1 MTELNEEKL
10 TITLTETLT
19 WDNHMQYYYDEF
31 VEFAKYEVENED
43 DSYSDDDIEELKEFI
58 GHQLTNKDKCEML
71 HNVIEN
77 YTYETYRTDC
87 YTSLFDEA
95 VAKKSIEEWIDE
107 KYNFIVGWA
116 V

>member
-10 TITLTETLT
+10 TITLTEILT
-19 WDNHMQYYYDEF
+19 WDNNMQHYYDEF
-31 VEFAKYEVENED
+31 VDFAKYEVENEA
-43 DSYSDDDIEELKEFI
+43 DSYDEDDIEALKEFI
-58 GHQLTNKDKCEML
+58 GYQLTNKDKCKML
-71 HNVIEN
+71 HNVITN

-107 KYNFIVGWA
+107 KYHFMIEWV